1 MHAFQH
7 SWCPRAP
14 PPLPPRYG
22 RTVRYG
28 LPGSKGEPHTGNRWS
43 PEDSRFPE
51 TTGFAENDGLRNP
64 VVSGF
69 PRFPVTSSLRN
80 PVTRVKFV
88 HFKQS
93 ISNIRNE
100 YNYTW
105 TRIDIQTWFNIL
117 VNTSH
122 TSFCFLNRLT
132 FKSCFLRQTFE
143 RNRLREIH
151 SEDLKCRIKRCSEL
165 VDTGK
170 TGREIH
176 R

>member
-1 MHAFQH
+1 MLMNDLSKGRKSVMHAFQH

-22 RTVRYG
+22 RTVRSG
-28 LPGSKGEPHTGNRWS
+28 LPGSKGEPHAGNRWS
-43 PEDSRFPE
+43 PENSRFPE

-64 VVSGF
+64 VVSEF

-93 ISNIRNE
+93 ISNIRNK
-100 YNYTW
+100 YNHTW

-122 TSFCFLNRLT
+122 TSFWFLNRLT
-132 FKSCFLRQTFE
+132 FKSCFLRQKKHS
-143 RNRLREIH
+143 NEI
-151 SEDLKCRIKRCSEL
+151 
-165 VDTGK
+165 V
-170 TGREIH
+170 
-176 R
+176 

>member
-1 MHAFQH
+1 MVPFFIFFFWSKYNPCYITLNDNMLMNDLSKGRKSVMHAFQH

-43 PEDSRFPE
+43 PEDSKFPE

-105 TRIDIQTWFNIL
+105 TRIDIYK
-117 VNTSH
+117 H
-122 TSFCFLNRLT
+122 GLT
-132 FKSCFLRQTFE
+132 YWLTQVIRHFVF
-143 RNRLREIH
+143 
-151 SEDLKCRIKRCSEL
+151 
-165 VDTGK
+165 
-170 TGREIH
+170 
-176 R
+176 